1 MTCRQP
7 NLYARRG
14 FPALSR
20 FNQRRKLTLGMVRKT
35 QADHMGTKLTIK
47 QEAFCQAYIKTGN
60 ASEAYRRAYG
70 AKNQKPETVNRNAF
84 NLTQNTKILARL
96 AELKAE
102 HAKRHNLTVDD
113 LLIELE
119 EARQIA
125 LQGLLRH
132 KHQQRLL
139 ERWAMQGCLDTTSRL

>member
-1 MTCRQP
+1 MP
-7 NLYARRG
+7 
-14 FPALSR
+14 
-20 FNQRRKLTLGMVRKT
+20 LTHWIYQHPGCGRAGEGCV
-35 QADHMGTKLTIK
+35 
-47 QEAFCQAYIKTGN
+47 N

-113 LLIELE
+113 LLTELE

-125 LQGLLRH
+125 LKAPTRQVSAAVAGTMG
-132 KHQQRLL
+132 KARLL
-139 ERWAMQGCLDTTSRL
+139 GYDKQIVSGDPDKPILRNITVSFVAANAQK

>member
-1 MTCRQP
+1 
-7 NLYARRG
+7 
-14 FPALSR
+14 
-20 FNQRRKLTLGMVRKT
+20 MVRKT

-47 QEAFCQAYIKTGN
+47 QEAFCQAYIETGN

-125 LQGLLRH
+125 LQAPTPQASAAIAGTMGNA
-132 KHQQRLL
+132 RLL
-139 ERWAMQGCLDTTSRL
+139 GYDKQIVSGDPEKPIMHRIELAFLEPNPKN